1 MGVCKTETTIIVV
14 LVLNV
19 ILLLIVAY
27 FLRNNGDNLYS
38 LEQKIAAQQEIIL
51 EAIKAVE
58 AVKVVET
65 VREVQTVTATEPGV
79 AGGSVAQAEQQGAEE
94 KPVTTGVS
102 PQLVAV
108 ITGAIAACLDDQ
120 DMERHSI
127 ASIQSAT

>member
-27 FLRNNGDNLYS
+27 FLRTNGDNLYS
-38 LEQKIAAQQEIIL
+38 LEQKIEAQQEIIL

-65 VREVQTVTATEPGV
+65 VREVQTVKEAQPSKAGESNAQVEQKSTE
-79 AGGSVAQAEQQGAEE
+79 
-94 KPVTTGVS
+94 VTTGGS

-127 ASIQSAT
+127 TSIQSAT

>member
-27 FLRNNGDNLYS
+27 FLRTNGDNLYS

-65 VREVQTVTATEPGV
+65 VREVQTVKAAEPSNAV
-79 AGGSVAQAEQQGAEE
+79 AFNAPVEQKSTEE
-94 KPVTTGVS
+94 KPVTTGDS